1 MCGLTVGGEVGWAEK
16 GKVGK
21 TETTIRT
28 VIIIIIKPL
37 SGGGLLGGDA
47 PRNDNT
53 FFKHADP

>member
-1 MCGLTVGGEVGWAEK
+1 MGWAEK